1 MNSASRWITV
11 LACLIVLHSLSLAQ
25 PATDSPATAQSS
37 APHSKVEC
45 STLKSRI
52 LDRDV
57 PYCVM
62 LPPSYAQETARR
74 FPVVYYLHGLGDN
87 EQSLVNLGG
96 WPVYDRLIREKK
108 IGEFALVA
116 PAGFQSFYV
125 NSRDGQFRYEDF
137 FMHEFLPAMEK
148 KYRIGTTRSQPGIK
162 RGIMGIS
169 MGGFG
174 ALHYAFKYP
183 EMFSAVSACMP
194 ALIEH
199 MPREFSQE
207 WQRRLMGA
215 IFGDPPDLA
224 FYEKNS
230 AFHLARAASRPALQH
245 MTIYFD
251 CGAQDR
257 YGFNKGTV
265 ALDELLTERGVP
277 HEAHIYPGGHDWS
290 YALEHFA
297 ALLESQ
303 SKGLGLTEKVA
314 TQNVATQNAKAARP

>member
-1 MNSASRWITV
+1 MNFASRWTAV
-11 LACLIVLHSLSLAQ
+11 LGCVFVLHSLSIAQ
-25 PATDSPATAQSS
+25 PAADSPAIAQSS

-52 LDRDV
+52 LARQV

-62 LPPSYAQETARR
+62 LPPSYAQDTVRR

-96 WPVYDRLIREKK
+96 WPIYDRLMREKK

-125 NSRDGQFRYEDF
+125 NSKDGQFRYEDF
-137 FMHEFLPAMEK
+137 FLHEFLPAMEK
-148 KYRIGTTRSQPGIK
+148 KYRIGTTRSQ

-174 ALHYAFKYP
+174 ALHYGFKYP
-183 EMFSAVSACMP
+183 EMFAAVSACMP

-199 MPREFSQE
+199 LPREFSQE
-207 WQRRLMGA
+207 WQRHLMGA

-230 AFHLARAASRPALQH
+230 AFHLARTASHAALQR
-245 MTIYFD
+245 MAIYFD

-257 YGFNKGTV
+257 YGFNKGAV
-265 ALDELLTERGVP
+265 AMDELLTGRGVP
-277 HEAHIYPGGHDWS
+277 HEAHIYPGGHDWP
-290 YALEHFA
+290 YALDHFA
-297 ALLESQ
+297 ASLEAQ
-303 SKGLGLTEKVA
+303 SKGLGVKQDVA
-314 TQNVATQNAKAARP
+314 KQNTASRDAAKQAIR